1 MQVIKQEN
9 YTEQHPSYEQQAVNQ
24 QDVNLRDE
32 LKPLWVACYFERR
45 LSKVQVQAVDL
56 KHTMRVLEELMA
68 ENAADFRRVYPF
80 VFGLIKIL
88 LRKMTFLISESNSTL
103 ESLKNPFASED
114 LEDVTPAGETKRR
127 QAQANKR
134 DGAYQ
139 APQQNKIK
147 RNFIDLSNVQYHG
160 LDKRVFEKIEEAMK
174 LDFLAM
180 QERRQKD
187 EFVN

>member
-1 MQVIKQEN
+1 MQVIKQEH
-9 YTEQHPSYEQQAVNQ
+9 YTEQQPSYEQQAVNQ

-32 LKPLWVACYFERR
+32 LKPLWVACFFERR

-56 KHTMRVLEELMA
+56 RHTMRVLEELMS
-68 ENAADFRRVYPF
+68 ENATDFRRVYPF

-103 ESLKNPFASED
+103 ESLKNPFASEE
-114 LEDVTPAGETKRR
+114 LEDITPAGETKRR
-127 QAQANKR
+127 QAVNKR

-147 RNFIDLSNVQYHG
+147 RNFIDLSHV
-160 LDKRVFEKIEEAMK
+160 
-174 LDFLAM
+174 
-180 QERRQKD
+180 
-187 EFVN
+187 